1 MTLFAGSTSS
11 SNKIKI
17 NSIYPHSCS
26 HSVIHAVMQSCMQSL
41 TPNQLG
47 RSFVLS
53 RAVSTARAPAPARRS
68 SREPERPTQKWIVL
82 THWINPRGHQ
92 TKALRSLRAR
102 NPRVV
107 DSREQNGWLSWILC
121 TTSLSFLSRTRGTV
135 LDPFDHR
142 RSLFTYFFFHVTG
155 LLLRFVLT
163 QRHENRGALLRRLTQ
178 RLKSVD
184 VRRHGKASSVV
195 ATSAAK
201 RFLGPSVRIEQHTRS
216 AV

>member
-1 MTLFAGSTSS
+1 MTLFAGSTSSLFAGSTSS

-17 NSIYPHSCS
+17 NSIYPHSFS
-26 HSVIHAVMQSCMQSL
+26 HSVIQSFMQSF

-92 TKALRSLRAR
+92 TKALRSPRAR
-102 NPRVV
+102 NARVV

-121 TTSLSFLSRTRGTV
+121 TTSLSFLSHTRGTV
-135 LDPFDHR
+135 LAPFAHR
-142 RSLFTYFFFHVTG
+142 RSLFMYFFFHVTS

-163 QRHENRGALLRRLTQ
+163 QRHENRGAPLRR
-178 RLKSVD
+178 
-184 VRRHGKASSVV
+184 
-195 ATSAAK
+195 
-201 RFLGPSVRIEQHTRS
+201 
-216 AV
+216 